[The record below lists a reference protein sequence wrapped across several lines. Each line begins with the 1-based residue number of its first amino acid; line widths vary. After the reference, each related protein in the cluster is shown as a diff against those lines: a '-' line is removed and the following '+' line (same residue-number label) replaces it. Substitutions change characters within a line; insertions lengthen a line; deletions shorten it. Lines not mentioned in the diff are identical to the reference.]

1 MRYHLLFRKFQKN
14 ILNGNVVFSIGN
26 IKSKSPSVGLIKLH
40 CYDMHDDEILVNNNP
55 VYVGERFAITSKYHE
70 RIEEFTID
78 EDILHQTFNFQF
90 ELIVNGISSEKP
102 CYFNHVMFEEA
113 PHTEYHKT
121 EEAFDE
127 ATVNFDNNNYAE
139 LFNIMGGSLQVIR
152 PLQTPFTTK
161 YLTASKI
168 TVLAPHIENEPV
180 TDSASKLMMEYINQT
195 EQHIDIR
202 K

>member
-14 ILNGNVVFSIGN
+14 ILDGNVVFSIGN
-26 IKSKSPSVGLIKLH
+26 IKSRTPSVGLIKLH
-40 CYDMHDDEILVNNNP
+40 CYDMHDEEILVNNKP
-55 VYVGERFAITSKYHE
+55 VYVGERFVITTKYRE

-90 ELIVNGISSEKP
+90 ELIVNGISSEHP
-102 CYFNHVMFEEA
+102 VYFNHVMFEEA

-127 ATVNFDNNNYAE
+127 ATIDFENNNFAE
-139 LFNIMGGSLQVIR
+139 LYNVMGGSLQVIR
-152 PLQTPFTTK
+152 PLKTSFTTH
-161 YLTASKI
+161 YITASKKTI
-168 TVLAPHIENEPV
+168 LAPHIENEPA
-180 TDSASKLMMEYINQT
+180 TDLPSKLMMEYINQT